1 MLFNYEAIE
10 SGSGIKRNGSID
22 AVNVDVAISSLQR
35 RNLVLVNIH
44 EADDGKSFFGK
55 EIVWFDRVS
64 TKDVVIL
71 SRQLAT
77 LFDAQVSALRV
88 FRLLASETENR
99 KLANILGIVCDDI
112 QSGNSISVA
121 LSKYPKVFTP
131 FYVSMVKAGEESGKL
146 NEVFDYL
153 ADYLDR
159 SFELVSKVRGAL
171 IYPAFVFI
179 TFIVVMIL
187 MFTMVIPK
195 ISGILLDS
203 GGSIPVYTQIIL
215 GISNFLVNYGFIILG
230 IIVVAGFFLV
240 RFIRTSAGSAAFDR
254 FKLSIPYIST
264 LYKKLYL
271 SRLSDNMNTMLIS
284 GIPIVRALELTAN
297 VIDNKIYQNVIM
309 HAAESVKGGKTLS
322 DSLSGDPDAIPGI
335 VVQMIKV
342 GEESGEVG
350 SVLKTVAKFYVREV
364 ETAVAS
370 IVSIIEPAMIV
381 LLGGGVA
388 ILLASV
394 LIPIYSIASAQ

>member
-35 RNLVLVNIH
+35 RNLVLANIK
-44 EADDGKSFFGK
+44 EAEASNSLFGK
-55 EIVWFDRVS
+55 QIVWFDRVS

-88 FRLLASETENR
+88 FKLLSSETENR
-99 KLANILGIVCDDI
+99 KLAGILVTVCDDI
-112 QSGNSISVA
+112 QSGSSISTA
-121 LSKYPKVFTP
+121 LAKHPKVFTP

-171 IYPAFVFI
+171 VYPAFVFI
-179 TFIVVMIL
+179 TFVVVMIL

-195 ISGILLDS
+195 ISGILIDS
-203 GGSIPVYTQIIL
+203 GGSLPVYTQIIL

-230 IIVVAGFFLV
+230 LAVVAGFFLI
-240 RFIRTSAGSAAFDR
+240 RFIRTSAGRVVFDR
-254 FKLSIPYIST
+254 LKLSIPYIST

-271 SRLSDNMNTMLIS
+271 SRLSDNMNTMLVS

-297 VIDNKIYQNVIM
+297 VIDNKIYQDVINQ
-309 HAAESVKGGKTLS
+309 AAEAVKSGKTLS
-322 DSLSGDPDAIPGI
+322 DSLSGNPDAIPGI
-335 VVQMIKV
+335 VVQMVKV

-350 SVLKTVAKFYVREV
+350 TVLKTVAKFYVREV

-370 IVSIIEPAMIV
+370 IISVIEPAMIV

-394 LIPIYSIASAQ
+394 LVPIYSIAGAQ